1 MNWRA
6 IVPWSLLALWATWS
20 FALSF
25 ELAAAGLGRWTP
37 DLGCALLA
45 ALAASVRTKQLPALA
60 LVFALARSAASIDPA
75 LANLAACLAFV
86 AAARVLRWVFDL
98 ARPTPLALA
107 TALGAF
113 ALEAWFAWIGE
124 LRVHEHFTHAA
135 LESSARAGWWEQVAR
150 AAPGALVTA
159 LAVFVLAPLM
169 RRLPGLSAL
178 EGKRTWPVAASPR

>member
-6 IVPWSLLALWATWS
+6 ILPWSLLALWATWS

-45 ALAASVRTKQLPALA
+45 VLAASLRTKQLPLLA
-60 LVFALARSAASIDPA
+60 LIFALARSAASIDPV

-86 AAARVLRWVFDL
+86 GGARVLRWVFDL
-98 ARPTPLALA
+98 ARPTPLALS
-107 TALGAF
+107 TALAAL

-124 LRVHEHFTHAA
+124 LRVDEQFTRAA
-135 LESSARAGWWEQVAR
+135 LTSSAHAGWWAQVAQ
-150 AAPGALVTA
+150 AAPSALVTA
-159 LAVFVLAPLM
+159 LAVFALAPLL
-169 RRLPGLSAL
+169 RRLPGLPAL
-178 EGKRTWPVAASPR
+178 EGRSSWPAAASPR